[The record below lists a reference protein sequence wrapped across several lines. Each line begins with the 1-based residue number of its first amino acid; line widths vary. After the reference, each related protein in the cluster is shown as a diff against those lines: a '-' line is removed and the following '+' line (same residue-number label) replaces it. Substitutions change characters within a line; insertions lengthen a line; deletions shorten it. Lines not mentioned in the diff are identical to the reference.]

1 MKKNS
6 VAKNYIY
13 NLTYQILVLILPLIT
28 TPYISRVLGAEGT
41 GIYSYTI
48 SITTYFI
55 LFGTLGISMYAQREI
70 AYVQD
75 KVKERSKIFWEI
87 VIIRFITLS
96 LSMLVFYLT
105 YASKGQYSTYYKILL
120 LEILANCFDIS
131 PFFQGLEE
139 FKKIILR
146 NLIVKI
152 VSIVSVFLFIKTAN
166 DTNIY
171 LLIYALSTFLGNISL
186 WFYLPKYIQKV
197 PFRELKLLKHIKPTI
212 VLFIPQVAT
221 QIYTV
226 LDKTMIGNMVE
237 NKAEVGYYEQSQK
250 IVKMLL
256 TIVTSLGTVMLPRI
270 AHKFANGKKEEIKE
284 NIYQSFEFVYFLAIP
299 LTFGVIS
306 VAPIFIPLF
315 LGQAFEKS
323 SLITSIISPI
333 ILIIGLSNVI
343 GTQYLLPTKKQKQ
356 FTISVVTGAFFNLIL
371 NWILIPRL
379 LSVGAAIATV
389 MAETIVT
396 LVQFYMIR
404 NEFSILKILKK
415 SKDYLV
421 SGISMLILNFLCQK
435 LLLTNLKPVIQLFI
449 LVGLGGITYIGI
461 LIVVLKNKYIIQC
474 LMKLKEKVKSRNLI
488 KE

>member
-87 VIIRFITLS
+87 IVVRFITLS
-96 LSMLVFYLT
+96 LSMILFYLT
-105 YASKGQYSTYYKILL
+105 YARNGEYSMYYRILL

-131 PFFQGLEE
+131 PFFQGMEE
-139 FKKIILR
+139 FKKIIVR
-146 NLIVKI
+146 NLIVKM
-152 VSIVSVFLFIKTAN
+152 VSIISVFLFIKTEN

-186 WFYLPKYIQKV
+186 WFYLPKYIHKV
-197 PFRELKLLKHIKPTI
+197 PFKELQLLKHIRPTI
-212 VLFIPQVAT
+212 VLFVPQVAT

-226 LDKTMIGNMVE
+226 LDKTMIGNMVAD
-237 NKAEVGYYEQSQK
+237 KAEVGYYEQSQK

-270 AHKFANGKKEEIKE
+270 ANKFANGKKEEIKE

-299 LTFGVIS
+299 LTCGVIS

-323 SLITSIISPI
+323 SILTSIISPI

-356 FTISVVTGAFFNLIL
+356 FTISVVAGAFCNLIL
-371 NWILIPRL
+371 NGMLIPKL
-379 LSVGAAIATV
+379 LSIGAAIATLL
-389 MAETIVT
+389 AESVVT

-404 NEFSILKILKK
+404 NEFSIIKIVKK
-415 SKDYLV
+415 SKDYLLA
-421 SGISMLILNFLCQK
+421 GIGMLTLNFLCQK
-435 LLLTNLKPVIQLFI
+435 LLLTNVKPVIQLFI
-449 LVGLGGITYIGI
+449 LVGLGGITYITI
-461 LIVVLKNKYIIQC
+461 LIIILKNKYMIEC
-474 LMKLKEKVKSRNLI
+474 LTKLKEKI
-488 KE
+488 KTRKVC

>member
-87 VIIRFITLS
+87 IVVRFITLS
-96 LSMLVFYLT
+96 LSMILFYLT
-105 YASKGQYSTYYKILL
+105 YARNGEYSMYYRILL

-131 PFFQGLEE
+131 PFFQGMEE
-139 FKKIILR
+139 FKKIIVR
-146 NLIVKI
+146 NLIVKM
-152 VSIVSVFLFIKTAN
+152 VSIISVFLFIKTEN

-186 WFYLPKYIQKV
+186 WFYLPKYVHKV
-197 PFRELKLLKHIKPTI
+197 PFKQLQLLKHIRPTI

-226 LDKTMIGNMVE
+226 LDKTMIGNMVVD
-237 NKAEVGYYEQSQK
+237 KAEVGYYEQSQK

-270 AHKFANGKKEEIKE
+270 ANKFANGKKEEIKE

-299 LTFGVIS
+299 LTCGVIS

-323 SLITSIISPI
+323 SILTSIISPI

-356 FTISVVTGAFFNLIL
+356 FTISVVAGAFCNLIL
-371 NWILIPRL
+371 NGMLIPKL
-379 LSVGAAIATV
+379 LSIGAAIATLL
-389 MAETIVT
+389 AESVVT

-404 NEFSILKILKK
+404 NEFSIIKIVKK
-415 SKDYLV
+415 SKDYLLA
-421 SGISMLILNFLCQK
+421 GIGMLILNFLCQK
-435 LLLTNLKPVIQLFI
+435 LLLTNVKPVIQLFI
-449 LVGLGGITYIGI
+449 LVGLGGITYITI
-461 LIVVLKNKYIIQC
+461 LIIILKNKYMIEC
-474 LMKLKEKVKSRNLI
+474 LTKLKEKI
-488 KE
+488 KTRKVC

>member
-87 VIIRFITLS
+87 IVVRFITLS
-96 LSMLVFYLT
+96 LSMILFYLT
-105 YASKGQYSTYYKILL
+105 YARNGEYSMYYRILL

-131 PFFQGLEE
+131 PFFQGMEE
-139 FKKIILR
+139 FKKIIVR
-146 NLIVKI
+146 NLIVKM
-152 VSIVSVFLFIKTAN
+152 VSIISVFLFIKTEN

-186 WFYLPKYIQKV
+186 WFYLPKYIYKV
-197 PFRELKLLKHIKPTI
+197 PFKELQLLKHIRPTI
-212 VLFIPQVAT
+212 VLFVPQVAT

-226 LDKTMIGNMVE
+226 LDKTMIGNMVAD
-237 NKAEVGYYEQSQK
+237 KAEVGYYEQSQK

-270 AHKFANGKKEEIKE
+270 ANKFANGKKEEIKE

-299 LTFGVIS
+299 LTCGVIS
-306 VAPIFIPLF
+306 VAPIFISLF

-323 SLITSIISPI
+323 SILTSIISPI

-356 FTISVVTGAFFNLIL
+356 FTISVVAGAFCNLIL
-371 NWILIPRL
+371 NGMLIPRL
-379 LSVGAAIATV
+379 LSIGAAIATLL
-389 MAETIVT
+389 AESVVT

-404 NEFSILKILKK
+404 NEFSIIKILKK
-415 SKDYLV
+415 SKDYWLA
-421 SGISMLILNFLCQK
+421 GIGMLILNFLCQK
-435 LLLTNLKPVIQLFI
+435 LLLTNVKPVIQLFI
-449 LVGLGGITYIGI
+449 LVGLGGITYITI
-461 LIVVLKNKYIIQC
+461 LIIILKNKYMIEC
-474 LMKLKEKVKSRNLI
+474 LTKLKEKI
-488 KE
+488 KTRKVC

>member
-87 VIIRFITLS
+87 IVVRFITLS
-96 LSMLVFYLT
+96 LSMILFYLT
-105 YASKGQYSTYYKILL
+105 YARNGEYSMYYRILL

-131 PFFQGLEE
+131 PFFQGMEE
-139 FKKIILR
+139 FKKIIVR
-146 NLIVKI
+146 NLIVKM
-152 VSIVSVFLFIKTAN
+152 VSIISVFLFIKTEN

-186 WFYLPKYIQKV
+186 WFYLPKYVHKV
-197 PFRELKLLKHIKPTI
+197 PFKELQLLKHIRPTI
-212 VLFIPQVAT
+212 VLFVPQVAT

-226 LDKTMIGNMVE
+226 LDKTMIGNMVAD
-237 NKAEVGYYEQSQK
+237 KAEVGYYEQSQK

-270 AHKFANGKKEEIKE
+270 ANKFANGKKEEIKE

-299 LTFGVIS
+299 LTCGVIS

-323 SLITSIISPI
+323 SILTSIISPI

-356 FTISVVTGAFFNLIL
+356 FTISVVAGAFCNLIL
-371 NWILIPRL
+371 NGMLIPRL
-379 LSVGAAIATV
+379 LSIGAAIATLL
-389 MAETIVT
+389 AESVVT

-404 NEFSILKILKK
+404 NEFSIIKILKK
-415 SKDYLV
+415 SKDYWLA
-421 SGISMLILNFLCQK
+421 GIGMLILNFLYQK
-435 LLLTNLKPVIQLFI
+435 LLLTNVKPVIQLFI
-449 LVGLGGITYIGI
+449 LVGLGGITYITI
-461 LIVVLKNKYIIQC
+461 LIIILKNKYMIEC
-474 LMKLKEKVKSRNLI
+474 LTKLKEKI
-488 KE
+488 KTRKVC

>member
-87 VIIRFITLS
+87 IVVRFITLS
-96 LSMLVFYLT
+96 LSMILFYLT
-105 YASKGQYSTYYKILL
+105 YARNGEYSMYYRILL

-131 PFFQGLEE
+131 PFFQGMEE
-139 FKKIILR
+139 FKKIIVR
-146 NLIVKI
+146 NLIVKM
-152 VSIVSVFLFIKTAN
+152 VSIISVFLFIKTEN

-186 WFYLPKYIQKV
+186 WFYLPKYVHKV
-197 PFRELKLLKHIKPTI
+197 PFKELQLLKHIRPTI
-212 VLFIPQVAT
+212 VLFVPQVAT

-226 LDKTMIGNMVE
+226 LDKTMIGNMVAD
-237 NKAEVGYYEQSQK
+237 KAEVGYYEQSQK

-270 AHKFANGKKEEIKE
+270 ANKFANGKKEEIKE

-299 LTFGVIS
+299 LTCGVIS

-323 SLITSIISPI
+323 SILTSIISPI

-356 FTISVVTGAFFNLIL
+356 FTISVVAGAFCNLIL
-371 NWILIPRL
+371 NGMLIPRL
-379 LSVGAAIATV
+379 LSIGAAIATLL
-389 MAETIVT
+389 AESVVT

-404 NEFSILKILKK
+404 NEFSIIKILKK
-415 SKDYLV
+415 SKDYWLA
-421 SGISMLILNFLCQK
+421 GIGMLILNFLCQK
-435 LLLTNLKPVIQLFI
+435 LLLTNVKPVIQLFI
-449 LVGLGGITYIGI
+449 LVGLGGITYITI
-461 LIVVLKNKYIIQC
+461 LIIILKNKYMIEC
-474 LMKLKEKVKSRNLI
+474 LTKLKEKI
-488 KE
+488 KTRKVC

>member
-87 VIIRFITLS
+87 IVVRFITLS
-96 LSMLVFYLT
+96 LSMILFYLT
-105 YASKGQYSTYYKILL
+105 YARNGEYSMYYRILL

-131 PFFQGLEE
+131 PFFQGMEE
-139 FKKIILR
+139 FKKIIVR
-146 NLIVKI
+146 NLIVKM
-152 VSIVSVFLFIKTAN
+152 VSIISVFLFIKTEN

-186 WFYLPKYIQKV
+186 WFYLPKYIHKV
-197 PFRELKLLKHIKPTI
+197 PFKELQLLKHIRPTI
-212 VLFIPQVAT
+212 VLFVPQVAT

-226 LDKTMIGNMVE
+226 LDKTMIGNMVAD
-237 NKAEVGYYEQSQK
+237 KAEVGYYEQSQK

-270 AHKFANGKKEEIKE
+270 ANKFANGKKEEIKE

-299 LTFGVIS
+299 LTCGVIS

-323 SLITSIISPI
+323 SILTSIISPI

-356 FTISVVTGAFFNLIL
+356 FTISVVAGAFCNLIL
-371 NWILIPRL
+371 NGMLIPKL
-379 LSVGAAIATV
+379 LSIGAAIATLL
-389 MAETIVT
+389 AESVVT

-404 NEFSILKILKK
+404 NEFSIIKIVKK
-415 SKDYLV
+415 SKDYLLA
-421 SGISMLILNFLCQK
+421 GIGMLILNFLCQK
-435 LLLTNLKPVIQLFI
+435 LLLTNVKPVIQLFI
-449 LVGLGGITYIGI
+449 LVGLGGITYITI
-461 LIVVLKNKYIIQC
+461 LIIILKNKYMIEC
-474 LMKLKEKVKSRNLI
+474 LTKLKEKI
-488 KE
+488 KTRKVC